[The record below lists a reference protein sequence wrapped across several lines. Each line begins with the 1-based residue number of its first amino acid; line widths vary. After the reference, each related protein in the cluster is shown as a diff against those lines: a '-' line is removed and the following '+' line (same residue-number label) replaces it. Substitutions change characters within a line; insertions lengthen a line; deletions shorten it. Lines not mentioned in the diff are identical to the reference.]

1 MHPIPARRA
10 RRGLAAAA
18 IALIVA
24 IPAAGWAASRAGN
37 QLSASIGVRGALV
50 GAYDYSSATDASWD
64 PQADFAAGSHTDTSD
79 TALPGYLTLKP
90 LGETIPDISAD
101 GWWDTRWKTRQ
112 CFDIDHTA
120 PGAKSVTEYQIA
132 VTIDTATEIAAGRMR
147 SNGADLRAVA
157 SDAATTLPMWVEG
170 PIDDPTTIV
179 WVQVDAIPAASA
191 TTFCVYWNRATPTS
205 VSDADSVFTHT
216 TRKPIY
222 YAVSSRFDAPGAP
235 IRVASLVGS
244 NRVGNGTSIS
254 PLLGAGGLHSFPA
267 AENSSVTVLGTL
279 GPLTTRGDGNGFD
292 SLVPVSFAGTPF
304 VVPSARSVQTL
315 SIHAPFAAATVT
327 VLNGTAPVTGSPF
340 TVGLGA
346 TATVNADATGSR
358 TLIVESTVPVLV
370 THVTTNSRDAIAVHP
385 ISPEDLYGV
394 RSTTLRIGFSATTT
408 GNIDFSNGTTQAFT
422 ARPRG
427 STTVAGGGSQGG
439 AAADGVRISADQPLG
454 AVQQADGDG
463 ADSTIFLPEGELW
476 NEYYLPT
483 DAQYIAVS
491 CPVPGTRV
499 RIRPPSGGPTT
510 LTCVGSG
517 GGPGWAKLAS
527 VRVAGTRIWSLRGE
541 DFYAYYEHNGTG
553 DETNLFGLKQ
563 GRQYTWPEPSVT
575 PRLVA
580 GQMTDTAGTW
590 DSADFDTSTSGVFG
604 TIEWQ
609 RNLPAGTSVR
619 FQVAT
624 GATPGPSSFVGPDGT
639 AGSWFTSRP
648 DGLALSHDGDRY
660 LRVRAEL
667 STSNATLS
675 PRIDSITVGTDLDR
689 FPHSTGN
696 PDGIAVPG
704 TVGVTS
710 RHFLARLR
718 TPSGNLGGSSATLE
732 LLGSSE
738 IGDVSIADLTLR
750 PPDSLQVSIIGGTI
764 IQAVGPPVAYDA
776 AAMHSIVLDERM
788 AASPAAATLDLR

>member
-1 MHPIPARRA
+1 MHP
-10 RRGLAAAA
+10 
-18 IALIVA
+18 
-24 IPAAGWAASRAGN
+24 
-37 QLSASIGVRGALV
+37 
-50 GAYDYSSATDASWD
+50 
-64 PQADFAAGSHTDTSD
+64 
-79 TALPGYLTLKP
+79 
-90 LGETIPDISAD
+90 IPDISAD

-254 PLLGAGGLHSFPA
+254 PLLGAGGLHPFPA

-292 SLVPVSFAGTPF
+292 SLVPVSFAGTAF

-358 TLIVESTVPVLV
+358 TLIVESAVPVLV
-370 THVTTNSRDAIAVHP
+370 TRVTTNSRDAIAVHP

-427 STTVAGGGSQGG
+427 STTVAGGGGSQGG

-590 DSADFDTSTSGVFG
+590 DSADFDTSTSGLFG

-788 AASPAAATLDLR
+788 AASPAAATLDLRWRLDVHGLDLRWRLDVHGLDLRWRLDVHGLGSPMIDLDLRLVISS